1 MDHAYRTEKQFSGPL
16 PSLTC
21 HTANQGIASAER
33 DASPVEQAINR
44 LRSEISEVHFV
55 VDYLIGR
62 VEPALRSPGPEA
74 ASNQARPMG
83 QSKLDETIEQ
93 MVENLRAARRRLADA
108 TDRLTL

>member
-1 MDHAYRTEKQFSGPL
+1 MDHAYRTEKQFDRPL
-16 PSLTC
+16 PPLTC
-21 HTANQGIASAER
+21 SNANQGIASAER

-44 LRSEISEVHFV
+44 LRSEISEVHFA
-55 VDYLIGR
+55 VDCLIGR
-62 VEPALRSPGPEA
+62 VEPVLRQPGPEN

-93 MVENLRAARRRLADA
+93 MVENLRSARQRLADA